1 MPFNITPEFVQGLLD
16 QLQQSNEQ
24 NQALTSQIETL
35 TKFVQGLLNQLKQAN
50 EQNEALTKL
59 VEELRQTI
67 KELEARLNKNPRNSS
82 KPPSSEGYEKP
93 NPKSNREPSGK
104 KPGGQDGHKGHGL
117 KKIQADRIEEVTHI
131 PDQCHGCPF
140 EGECECVCTS
150 PVRHEYDVEIT
161 IVDRQHKTASF
172 VCQKNNGE
180 VLSGQFP
187 DGISSSQQYGDG
199 IKSLAA
205 SLNTEGMMSV
215 DRIHNL
221 MSAVFL
227 IPCSTGFISSA
238 ITELAEK
245 LRPAVEGIFDSL
257 LGSPVV
263 NCDETGFRTDGKL
276 YWVHSVCNGFFT
288 YLAVHNKRG
297 EEAMRA
303 IGFLPN
309 YYGTAVHDCWS
320 PYWHFGQLTHGLC
333 NEHILRELKGHQES
347 NPEQEWIPGFR
358 KLLQDMDHYKNETLA
373 KGAEMEPIT
382 VDGYL
387 NQYDELL
394 KTAVETNPIP
404 ERKPGQRGK
413 VAKGKLRS
421 LIDRLVE
428 HKGEFCLFIKDLKVP
443 FTNNLA
449 EQSVR
454 MLKVKIKVSGCM
466 RTVSGAEN
474 FATIMSYIETV
485 KKHGI
490 NVFDAIRMAFKGE
503 SYQLLF
509 PTTE

>member
-16 QLQQSNEQ
+16 QL
-24 NQALTSQIETL
+24 
-35 TKFVQGLLNQLKQAN
+35 KQAN
-50 EQNEALTKL
+50 EQKQALISQIEALTKL

-82 KPPSSEGYEKP
+82 MPPSSEGYEKP

-117 KKIQADRIEEVTHI
+117 KRIQADRIDEVTHI

-140 EGECECVCTS
+140 EGKCECVCTS
-150 PVRHEYDVEIT
+150 PIRHEYDIEIT
-161 IVDRQHKTASF
+161 IVDRQHRTASF
-172 VCQKNNGE
+172 ACKKCGGE
-180 VLSGQFP
+180 VLSGRFP
-187 DGISSSQQYGDG
+187 AGINSSQQYGDG

-215 DRIHNL
+215 DRIHSL

-238 ITELAEK
+238 INELAEK
-245 LRPAVEGIFDSL
+245 LRPAAEGIFGSL

-288 YLAVHNKRG
+288 HLAVHNKRG

-309 YYGTAVHDCWS
+309 YYGIAIHDCWS
-320 PYWHFGQLTHGLC
+320 PYWHFGQLMHGLC
-333 NEHILRELKGHQES
+333 NEHILRELKGHQEN
-347 NPEQEWIPGFR
+347 NPEQEWIPRFR
-358 KLLQDMDHYKNETLA
+358 KFLQEMDHYKNETLA
-373 KGAEMEPIT
+373 REAEMDPIT

-394 KTAVETNPIP
+394 KTAVDSNPIP
-404 ERKPGQRGK
+404 ARKPGQRGK

-421 LIDRLVE
+421 LIDRLAE
-428 HKGEFCLFIKDLKVP
+428 HKDEFCLFIKNMDVP

-466 RTVSGAEN
+466 RTVAGAEN

-490 NVFDAIRMAFKGE
+490 NVFDAIRIAFKGE

-509 PTTE
+509 PATE

>member
-16 QLQQSNEQ
+16 QLKQLNEQ
-24 NQALTSQIETL
+24 NQALTKHTEAMSVQI
-35 TKFVQGLLNQLKQAN
+35 
-50 EQNEALTKL
+50 EALTKL

-117 KKIQADRIEEVTHI
+117 KKIQAGRIDEVTHI

-140 EGECECVCTS
+140 EGKCECVCTS
-150 PVRHEYDVEIT
+150 PIRHEYDVEIT
-161 IVDRQHKTASF
+161 IVDRQHRTASF
-172 VCQKNNGE
+172 ACQKNNGE

-187 DGISSSQQYGDG
+187 DGIGSSQQYGDG

-245 LRPAVEGIFDSL
+245 LRPAVEGIFGSL
-257 LGSPVV
+257 LDSPVV

-276 YWVHSVCNGFFT
+276 YWAHSVCNGSFT
-288 YLAVHNKRG
+288 FLAVHSKRG

-309 YYGTAVHDCWS
+309 YYGTAIHDCWS
-320 PYWHFGQLTHGLC
+320 PYWHFGQLAHGLC
-333 NEHILRELKGHQES
+333 NEHILRELKGHHES
-347 NPEQEWIPGFR
+347 NPGQEWIPRFR
-358 KLLQDMDHYKNETLA
+358 KLLQDMDHYKNEALA
-373 KGAEMEPIT
+373 KGAEMDPAT

-394 KTAVETNPIP
+394 KTAVDANPIP

-421 LIDRLVE
+421 LVDRLVE
-428 HKGEFCLFIKDLKVP
+428 HKGEFCLFIKDMKVP

-466 RTVSGAEN
+466 RTVAGAEN

-490 NVFDAIRMAFKGE
+490 NVFDAIRIAFKGE